1 MKDYI
6 CDEQRVD
13 ESKLEKVKCDL
24 KMEEKLKELAE
35 TFKVLGDLTRV
46 KILYGLMKSE
56 LCVCEI
62 MEYTGMSQSAVSH
75 QLRILR
81 TMRLVKYRREG
92 RSIYYSL
99 DDEHVNVLF
108 NQGLEHIEDKR

>member
-1 MKDYI
+1 
-6 CDEQRVD
+6 
-13 ESKLEKVKCDL
+13 
-24 KMEEKLKELAE
+24 
-35 TFKVLGDLTRV
+35 
-46 KILYGLMKSE
+46 
-56 LCVCEI
+56 
-62 MEYTGMSQSAVSH
+62 MSQSAVSH

-108 NQGLEHIEDKR
+108 MQGLEHVEDRR